1 MTAKEYLR
9 QIRRLDRQ
17 LELLFEKRT
26 ELEKAQIFMRSPRL
40 DGSRVQT
47 SPSGDPPWMNYLT
60 KWDELTIRIGEQ
72 WDRLIEQKNIIAD
85 KIMSLPDERHIKLLE
100 LRYIDYKSFEEIAVE
115 MGYSFDYVL
124 KLHGRAL
131 VAFREVMDGK
141 EENKVIWSPESNR
154 QTQRQRF
161 QGLWQQEGRERNDRY
176 GKKQSS
182 SNMRS
187 CGCVRD

>member
-9 QIRRLDRQ
+9 QIRRMDRQ
-17 LELLFEKRT
+17 LELLFKERT
-26 ELEKAQIFMRSPRL
+26 ELEKAQIFMRSPSL

-72 WDRLIEQKNIIAD
+72 WDRLIEQKNIIAN

-131 VAFREVMDGK
+131 VAFREVMDDK
-141 EENKVIWSPESNR
+141 EENKS
-154 QTQRQRF
+154 
-161 QGLWQQEGRERNDRY
+161 EG
-176 GKKQSS
+176 
-182 SNMRS
+182 
-187 CGCVRD
+187 